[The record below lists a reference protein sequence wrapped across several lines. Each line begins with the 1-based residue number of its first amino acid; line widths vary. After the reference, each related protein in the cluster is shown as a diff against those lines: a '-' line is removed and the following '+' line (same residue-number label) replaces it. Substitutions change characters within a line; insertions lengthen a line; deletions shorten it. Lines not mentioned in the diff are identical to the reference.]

1 MKKYEL
7 LLKELEREIE
17 SCLDRG
23 TLHFPTE
30 KELCQHYGMS
40 RQTVR
45 KAVALLTERGLL
57 RSRQGSGIFLT
68 GLKPRPTDNQVS
80 VMLASPDEYI
90 FPGIYGALNR
100 SLSGRGF
107 TLRLLEN
114 RGDFMRERAHL
125 EDMLKTPPRALLTEG
140 FSALPSP
147 NAPLYDALS
156 AAGTSLLFL
165 FAKSPNIRGQHC
177 LHEDNAGGAAMLV
190 RNLYEHG
197 HRRIRGI
204 FRTDTQQ
211 GMERCYGFLCALR
224 DYGLPFGQAE
234 TLQLTGRSWDLFFD
248 PREKKTSRQLLER
261 FLSSCTGLVC
271 YNDRLAYEILR
282 IASEMGISVP
292 EELSLVSFD
301 ASYLRESG
309 PIIISSLAHKPE
321 TLPEA
326 AAERIAALLNHQACS
341 DRDLGWQLQPGNSV
355 RRISSTGLIVNAQWT
370 TG

>member
-45 KAVALLTERGLL
+45 KAIALLTDRGLL

-140 FSALPSP
+140 FSTLPSP

-190 RNLYEHG
+190 RSLYEHG

-224 DYGLPFGQAE
+224 DYGLYVLPPRWGFPCRRSSAWSASTQA
-234 TLQLTGRSWDLFFD
+234 TSANPGPSSFPHW
-248 PREKKTSRQLLER
+248 PTSRKPCRRRLR
-261 FLSSCTGLVC
+261 SASRHSSITRPAVTGTS
-271 YNDRLAYEILR
+271 AG
-282 IASEMGISVP
+282 SS
-292 EELSLVSFD
+292 S
-301 ASYLRESG
+301 RE
-309 PIIISSLAHKPE
+309 
-321 TLPEA
+321 T
-326 AAERIAALLNHQACS
+326 R
-341 DRDLGWQLQPGNSV
+341 
-355 RRISSTGLIVNAQWT
+355 
-370 TG
+370 

>member
-7 LLKELEREIE
+7 LLKELEKEIE
-17 SCLDRG
+17 DCLARG
-23 TLHFPTE
+23 TQHFPTE
-30 KELCQHYGMS
+30 QALCQRFGMS

-45 KAVALLTERGLL
+45 KALGLLADRGLL
-57 RSRQGSGIFLT
+57 RRRQGSGIFLT
-68 GLKPRPTDNQVS
+68 GLRPHPTDNQIV
-80 VMLASPDEYI
+80 VMLASPEKYI

-100 SLSGRGF
+100 TLSGKGF
-107 TLRLLEN
+107 ALRLLEN
-114 RGDFMRERAHL
+114 GGDFMRERKNL
-125 EDMLKTPPRALLTEG
+125 EGLLQAPPRALLTEG

-165 FAKSPNIRGQHC
+165 FAKSPNVRGQHC

-190 RNLYEHG
+190 RALYEHG

-224 DYGLPFGQAE
+224 DYGLPFGQE
-234 TLQLTGRSWDLFFD
+234 TTLQLTGRSWDLLFD
-248 PREKKTSRQLLER
+248 PHEKKTRRQLLER
-261 FLSSCTGLVC
+261 FLSSCTALVC
-271 YNDRLAYEILR
+271 YNDRLAYEILH
-282 IASEMGISVP
+282 IAAELSISVP

-309 PIIISSLAHKPE
+309 PVIISSLAHKPE

-326 AAERIAALLNHQACS
+326 AAQRITSLLSRQNCS
-341 DRDLGWQLQPGNSV
+341 DQDLGWQLQPGNSV
-355 RRISSTGLIVNAQWT
+355 AWL
-370 TG
+370 